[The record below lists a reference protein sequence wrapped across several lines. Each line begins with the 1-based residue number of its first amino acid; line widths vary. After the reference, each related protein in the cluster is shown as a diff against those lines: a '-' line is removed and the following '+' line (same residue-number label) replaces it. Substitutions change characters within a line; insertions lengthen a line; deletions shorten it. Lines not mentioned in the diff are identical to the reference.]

1 MYRFNWGFN
10 DHLQILSVFNLAYM
24 YLFLMICMDKK
35 IFYWSKHQLNSIQ
48 HVITDHCLLVW
59 SKEYLP
65 AALLSLLWSFWLLFD
80 FCGFALSN
88 NPWQKKLSHNF
99 SGEVL
104 PNCDLYMYV
113 IVITNCVADFVWV
126 WVLEKVTDKSLL
138 YIKIH
143 FYYGRPSPSFNYI
156 FIVLY

>member
-1 MYRFNWGFN
+1 MNRFNWGFN
-10 DHLQILSVFNLAYM
+10 DQLQIFSVFNLAYI
-24 YLFLMICMDKK
+24 YLFLMICMDRKNFLL
-35 IFYWSKHQLNSIQ
+35 IQASVEFYTTCDN
-48 HVITDHCLLVW
+48 
-59 SKEYLP
+59 
-65 AALLSLLWSFWLLFD
+65 LSLLTCMKTLCQLPCYLCFEVFDCCLIFVALLFPS
-80 FCGFALSN
+80 ALSN

-138 YIKIH
+138 YIK
-143 FYYGRPSPSFNYI
+143 
-156 FIVLY
+156 

>member
-1 MYRFNWGFN
+1 MNRFNWGFN
-10 DHLQILSVFNLAYM
+10 DHLQIFSVFNLAYI
-24 YLFLMICMDKK
+24 YLFLMICMDRKNFLLIQASVEFYTTCDNWSLLTCMK
-35 IFYWSKHQLNSIQ
+35 QRISASCLCYLCFEVFDCCLIF
-48 HVITDHCLLVW
+48 V
-59 SKEYLP
+59 
-65 AALLSLLWSFWLLFD
+65 ALLFPS
-80 FCGFALSN
+80 ALSN

-138 YIKIH
+138 YIK
-143 FYYGRPSPSFNYI
+143 
-156 FIVLY
+156 